1 MTLHA
6 DLGPQLETTVE
17 ELVRSGRF
25 STKDDV
31 LREGVR
37 LVERREQQLKE
48 LDDILAQGMA
58 ELDAGLGIPADEV
71 FDDLERHLT
80 EMMTKRA

>member
-1 MTLHA
+1 MTLNA

>member
-6 DLGPQLETTVE
+6 DLGPQLETTVD

-25 STKDDV
+25 LTKDDV

-37 LVERREQQLKE
+37 LVELREQRLKE
-48 LDDILAQGMA
+48 LDEMLAQGIA
-58 ELDAGLGIPADEV
+58 ELDAGLSIPAEKV
-71 FDDLERHLT
+71 FDDLEKHFAELAR
-80 EMMTKRA
+80 

>member
-37 LVERREQQLKE
+37 LVERRERQLKE
-48 LDDILAQGMA
+48 LDEILARSSA
-58 ELDAGLGIPADEV
+58 ELDAGLGIPAEEV
-71 FDDLERHLT
+71 FDELEKHWANLAR
-80 EMMTKRA
+80 

>member
-1 MTLHA
+1 MALHA
-6 DLGPQLETTVE
+6 DLGSQLETTVE

-25 STKDDV
+25 ESKDDV

-37 LVERREQQLKE
+37 LVERREHQLKE
-48 LDDILAQGMA
+48 LDEILARSAA

-71 FDDLERHLT
+71 FDELERHLAA
-80 EMMTKRA
+80 MAK